1 MYPRNPFPRL
11 VASIVTGTLMLMLG
25 LWVLPEGVSSEQTS
39 PSMEV
44 LTQLQATDTFTTF
57 LPIVFK
63 PPSPP
68 PEDWLGAVNCYRAL
82 AKLPPVTENATYSTG
97 DWYHARYMVKND
109 YLGHDENSA
118 NPWYTPEGVQ
128 AAASS
133 NLMVSSDVNA
143 TDLEAINT
151 WVQAPFHG
159 IGMIDP
165 ALREVGFGSYRESI
179 GWYRMGA
186 ALDVIRGL
194 GSISPTITFPIYFP
208 GDGKYMP
215 VLEHWGEY
223 PDPLSSCPGYTAP
236 SGSPIILQIGSGD
249 QTPNVTSSS
258 LLENGVAR
266 EHCVFDETNY
276 ANSDNSA
283 QSLGRSIL
291 NSRDA
296 IVIMPREPLVSG
308 ARYTVSITV
317 NGTKYT
323 WSFTALNPSEM
334 STSVLPSF
342 FQIGTHAWLSV
353 PTTRSSRN

>member
-1 MYPRNPFPRL
+1 
-11 VASIVTGTLMLMLG
+11 MLMLC
-25 LWVLPEGVSSEQTS
+25 LLILPEGAVSEQITQPTELLS
-39 PSMEV
+39 
-44 LTQLQATDTFTTF
+44 QLQATNTFTAF
-57 LPIVFK
+57 LPIVLN

-68 PEDWLGAVNCYRAL
+68 PEEWLGAMNYYRAL
-82 AKLPPVTENATYSTG
+82 ANLPPVTENATYSTG

-109 YLGHDENSA
+109 YLGHYEDSA
-118 NPWYTPEGVQ
+118 NPWYTPEGAQ

-133 NLMVSSDVNA
+133 NLMVSFDVNV

-165 ALREVGFGSYRESI
+165 ALHEVGFGSYRENI

-194 GSISPTITFPIYFP
+194 GSISPVVTFPIYFP
-208 GDGKYMP
+208 GNGKYMP

-223 PDPLSSCPGYTAP
+223 PDPLSSCPGYAAP
-236 SGSPIILQIGSGD
+236 SGSPIILQIGSGS
-249 QTPNVTSSS
+249 QTPNVTFSS

-276 ANSDNSA
+276 TNLDSNA

-308 ARYTVSITV
+308 ARYIVSITV
-317 NGTKYT
+317 NGSEYV
-323 WSFTALNPSEM
+323 WSFTALDSSEM
-334 STSVLPSF
+334 SAKIFPLSF
-342 FQIGTHAWLSV
+342 KIGTPARLPV
-353 PTTRSSRN
+353 PPTRSGRN

>member
-1 MYPRNPFPRL
+1 MPSKRRFAWL
-11 VASIVTGTLMLMLG
+11 GMSILASVLMLMLG
-25 LWVLPEGVSSEQTS
+25 LWVLPERVSSEQASRST
-39 PSMEV
+39 EV
-44 LTQLQATDTFTTF
+44 IAQLQATDTFTAF
-57 LPIVFK
+57 LPIVLK

-68 PEDWLGAVNCYRAL
+68 PEDWLGAVNYYRAL
-82 AKLPPVTENATYSTG
+82 ANLPPVTENATYSTG

-109 YLGHDENSA
+109 YLGHDEDSA
-118 NPWYTPEGVQ
+118 NPWYTPEGAQ

-165 ALREVGFGSYRESI
+165 ALHEVGFGSYRESI

-208 GDGKYMP
+208 SDGKYMP

-236 SGSPIILQIGSGD
+236 SGSPIILQIGSGG

-258 LLENGVAR
+258 LLENGVAC

-276 ANSDNSA
+276 TNPDSSA

-317 NGTKYT
+317 NGTEYT
-323 WSFTALNPSEM
+323 WSFTALDPSEM
-334 STSVLPSF
+334 SASVLPSF
-342 FQIGTHAWLSV
+342 FQIGTPAQLSV
-353 PTTRSSRN
+353 PRTRSSQN